1 MALDQDIE
9 RLARVPLF
17 ALLEPDALRLLA
29 FSGETR
35 IVLADTVLF
44 RRGEASDGGYLILS
58 GSILLT
64 DEAYDTTRLGPG
76 SLLGETALLREVVH
90 RGSAVAEETATLFKL
105 PRRSVLRVLEE
116 HPASARRVLAFLAR
130 RLRGAL
136 PDAVAAG
143 P

>member
-17 ALLEPDALRLLA
+17 GLIEPDALRLLA

-44 RRGEASDGGYLILS
+44 RRGEPSDGGILVLS
-58 GSILLT
+58 GSILVT
-64 DEAYDTTRLGPG
+64 DEAYDATRFGPG
-76 SLLGETALLREVVH
+76 SLIGETALLRAVVH
-90 RGSAVAEETATLFKL
+90 RGSAVAEETSTLFKL
-105 PRRSVLRVLEE
+105 PRHAVLRVLEE
-116 HPASARRVLAFLAR
+116 HPASARRLLAFLAQ

-136 PDAVAAG
+136 PDAVTV
-143 P
+143 PR